1 MPRAKS
7 GSFDQG
13 KYIVQYMKENI
24 KHVKVSLNKNKPED
38 AVLIEW
44 LNNRAEGASAYIK
57 DLIRADIERG
67 KVGRWI
73 PCRVEHVKDTW
84 EGHEYSKPV
93 FVADESIDRP
103 GVVKCSV
110 CGAAHNVEDA
120 DDECSYCHHEMIP
133 FLCEKWQFRSQNGS
147 QIKNEPPM
155 NVEE

>member
-1 MPRAKS
+1 MATDAIRRAVK
-7 GSFDQG
+7 
-13 KYIVQYMKENI
+13 KYDAETAVQFHLK
-24 KHVKVSLNKNKPED
+24 LNKKTD
-38 AVLIEW
+38 AEIIAKLKSVEKVQTYLKELI
-44 LNNRAEGASAYIK
+44 A
-57 DLIRADIERG
+57 ADIERG

-147 QIKNEPPM
+147 QIENEPPR